1 MAGTVVSLELKEEES
16 DLLQELLEDRHRT
29 LLMEIAHTD
38 HHHFKMVLRKK
49 AEMVEGILNRFL
61 ATASTRRSA

>member
-1 MAGTVVSLELKEEES
+1 MAGTVVSLELTEEES

-38 HHHFKMVLRKK
+38 HHHFKLVLRKK
-49 AEMVEGILNRFL
+49 TEMVEAILSRFL
-61 ATASTRRSA
+61 ATASTSRSA

>member
-1 MAGTVVSLELKEEES
+1 MTGTVVPLELNEEES

-38 HHHFKMVLRKK
+38 HHHFKLVLRKK
-49 AEMVEGILNRFL
+49 AEMVEGILSRFL
-61 ATASTRRSA
+61 GPTSTARRA